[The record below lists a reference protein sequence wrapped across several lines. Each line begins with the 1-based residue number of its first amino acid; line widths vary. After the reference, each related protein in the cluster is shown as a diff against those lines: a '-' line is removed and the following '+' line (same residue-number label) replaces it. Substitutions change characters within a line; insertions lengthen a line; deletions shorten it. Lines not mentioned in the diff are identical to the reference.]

1 MRRTQDD
8 GAHRRA
14 QRQGHYRGQQHGNHD
29 RNRELTVQ
37 LPRDTPK
44 KLTGTNTAA
53 NTMEVAIKAPDN
65 SRIAL
70 CVASRAVTRS
80 AMIRSTFSTT
90 TIASSTTIPIAK
102 INPSKVSIFNEKP
115 KINMK
120 PNVPIK
126 EIGTAIVG
134 IKAARQFCN
143 ERNTT
148 RTTKKGPR
156 TRSYTPRA
164 RIVRYTPSY
173 RTGNYTQA
181 FREVLAD
188 ILHRL
193 FHLRGDLQSVRPGNI

>member
-1 MRRTQDD
+1 
-8 GAHRRA
+8 
-14 QRQGHYRGQQHGNHD
+14 
-29 RNRELTVQ
+29 
-37 LPRDTPK
+37 
-44 KLTGTNTAA
+44 
-53 NTMEVAIKAPDN
+53 MEVAIKAPDN

-70 CVASRAVTRS
+70 CVASRAVTRSS

-148 RTTKKGPR
+148 RTTKKR
-156 TRSYTPRA
+156 ASNKVLYTSCTDWEIYSVISNGKLYSKPSGKFLLISFIASFTFVATSRA
-164 RIVRYTPSY
+164 F
-173 RTGNYTQA
+173 A
-181 FREVLAD
+181 
-188 ILHRL
+188 
-193 FHLRGDLQSVRPGNI
+193 PGNI